1 MHLKQIARGHFD
13 PNVLNST
20 QESAV
25 PAVVVDGKA
34 GVEESHFVF
43 SVARWFLVTTCRT
56 HWMGVQCS
64 SLLLGP
70 HGDGGER

>member
-1 MHLKQIARGHFD
+1 M
-13 PNVLNST
+13 S
-20 QESAV
+20 
-25 PAVVVDGKA
+25 AVVVDGKA

-43 SVARWFLVTTCRT
+43 SIARWFLVTTCRT

-70 HGDGGER
+70 HGGGWER